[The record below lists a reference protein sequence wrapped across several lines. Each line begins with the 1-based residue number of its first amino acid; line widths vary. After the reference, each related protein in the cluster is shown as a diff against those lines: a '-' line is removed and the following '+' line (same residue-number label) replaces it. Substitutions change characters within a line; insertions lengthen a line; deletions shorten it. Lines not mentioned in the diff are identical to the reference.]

1 MVNEKTK
8 RITGY
13 AHVEIEGSE
22 EFRSLVAIDFDE
34 QSLVFSVPH
43 AKYALPTDM
52 PLDAA
57 DMEAW
62 VKKETITITC
72 YFDMRVFSDGRTST
86 GMPGTIIK
94 MFDCRDPSIF
104 SPMLHNEDVMRVLY
118 FTHALQS
125 RDASQM
131 PEVFD
136 AVSVSFTDR
145 DLLIGDPP
153 ELRHPV
159 QYIEPYGLV
168 FRREK
173 EEQVT
178 ITLTH
183 ETPKTL
189 KWETEE
195 GDNEL
200 TISIWRQT
208 TIDGRHP
215 HLFAPIRGITI
226 KAMNP
231 MSHYD
236 LIEKGVVPLIAFASL
251 LLGASVNIESLTFWF
266 DGGREYSSS
275 AVHHYRW
282 YRNDTVASYDA
293 RSTSRIKAGILYDA
307 IEYAADFFTA
317 YRKIQLPINQIMDA
331 LNAPIYHVTGAR
343 LLEATSALQGIVK
356 HFDNEN
362 ARLKDALVNA
372 IEQGNYAPLRNKL
385 ERERHAYAHGN
396 TEQAKALEN
405 TLEERFDREH
415 FSLNLAIE
423 YLLVKA
429 GLPEEII
436 KRARAD
442 EMPFSMLYQGEY
454 NDNPE
459 LH

>member
-34 QSLVFSVPH
+34 QSLIFSVPH
-43 AKYALPTDM
+43 AKYALPIDM
-52 PLDAA
+52 PLEAA

-72 YFDMRVFSDGRTST
+72 YFDMRVFSDGQAST
-86 GMPGTIIK
+86 GVPGTIIK

-104 SPMLHNEDVMRVLY
+104 SPMLHNKDVMRVLY
-118 FTHALQS
+118 FNDALQS
-125 RDASQM
+125 NNASQI
-131 PEVFD
+131 PEELD
-136 AVSVSFTDR
+136 AVAVSFTDR

-183 ETPKTL
+183 EPHKTL
-189 KWETEE
+189 KWEIEG

-215 HLFAPIRGITI
+215 HLFAPIRGIAI
-226 KAMNP
+226 KAMKP
-231 MSHYD
+231 MPHYD
-236 LIEKGVVPLIAFASL
+236 LIEMGVKPLIAFATL
-251 LLGASVNIESLTFWF
+251 LLGANVNLEAMTFWF
-266 DGGREYSSS
+266 DGGREYRSS
-275 AVHHYRW
+275 AVHRYRW
-282 YRNDTVASYDA
+282 YRNETAPSYDA
-293 RSTSRIKAGILYDA
+293 RSTSRSKAGILYDA
-307 IEYAADFFTA
+307 IEHAADFFTA
-317 YRKIQLPINQIMDA
+317 YRKIQLPINQIMDS
-331 LNAPIYHVTGAR
+331 LNAPLYHVTGTR
-343 LLEATSALQGIVK
+343 MLEATSALQGIVK

-362 ARLKDALVNA
+362 AELKDALDNA
-372 IEQGNYAPLRNKL
+372 IGQGNHTPLIKQL
-385 ERERHAYAHGN
+385 LRERHAYAHGN
-396 TEQAKALEN
+396 TEQAKVLEN
-405 TLEERFDREH
+405 TIQERFDREH

-442 EMPFSMLYQGEY
+442 EMPFSMLYRRKQ
-454 NDNPE
+454 
-459 LH
+459 

>member
-13 AHVEIEGSE
+13 AHVEIDGSDGFRTQVTIDFNE
-22 EFRSLVAIDFDE
+22 RSLI
-34 QSLVFSVPH
+34 FSVPH

-62 VKKETITITC
+62 LKEEGVTITC
-72 YFDMRVFSDGRTST
+72 YFDMRVFSDGQAST
-86 GMPGTIIK
+86 GVPGTIIK
-94 MFDCRDPSIF
+94 MFDCRDPSII
-104 SPMLHNEDVMRVLY
+104 SPMLRGKDLMRVLY

-159 QYIEPYGLV
+159 QYIEPYDLV
-168 FRREK
+168 FLREK

-183 ETPKTL
+183 EPPKTL
-189 KWETEE
+189 KWKIEG

-215 HLFAPIRGITI
+215 HMFAPIRGITI

-231 MSHYD
+231 ISHYD
-236 LIEKGVVPLIAFASL
+236 LIEKGVAPLMAFATL
-251 LLGASVNIESLTFWF
+251 LLGANVNIESLTFWF
-266 DGGREYSSS
+266 DGGRKHSSS
-275 AVHHYRW
+275 ADHHHSW
-282 YRNDTVASYDA
+282 YRNETAPSYDA
-293 RSTSRIKAGILYDA
+293 RSTSRSKTGILYDA
-307 IEYAADFFTA
+307 IEHAADFFTA
-317 YRKIQLPINQIMDA
+317 YRKIQLPINQIRDA
-331 LNAPIYHVTGAR
+331 LNAPLYHVTGAR
-343 LLEATSALQGIVK
+343 LLAATGALQGIVK

-362 ARLKDALVNA
+362 ARTRLEDALEKA
-372 IEQGNYAPLRNKL
+372 IVQGDYTALIANLL
-385 ERERHAYAHGN
+385 RERHGYAHGN
-396 TEQAKALEN
+396 TEQAKAHMN
-405 TLEERFDREH
+405 TIQARFDREH

-442 EMPFSMLYQGEY
+442 EMPFSMLYPIDPKRKQ
-454 NDNPE
+454 
-459 LH
+459 